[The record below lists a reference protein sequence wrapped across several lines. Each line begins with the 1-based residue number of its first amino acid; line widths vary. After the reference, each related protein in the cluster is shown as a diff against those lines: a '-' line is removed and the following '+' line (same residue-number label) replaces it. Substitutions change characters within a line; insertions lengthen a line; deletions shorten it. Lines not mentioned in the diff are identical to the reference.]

1 MVHEYALLTVAVDD
15 VDAFEASHPAAS
27 SILLS
32 SPGCRSVEFQRSI
45 DEPGIYLMKVGWDRV
60 EDHLDTF
67 ASSAAAIEL
76 SEVIGRYFS
85 SPPTV
90 AHFER

>member
-1 MVHEYALLTVAVDD
+1 MVHEYALLRVDAD
-15 VDAFEASHPAAS
+15 DIDAFEASQRAAS
-27 SILLS
+27 SILLA

-45 DEPGIYLMKVGWDRV
+45 DERGVYLMKVGWDRV

-76 SEVIGRYFS
+76 GEVFGRYFS